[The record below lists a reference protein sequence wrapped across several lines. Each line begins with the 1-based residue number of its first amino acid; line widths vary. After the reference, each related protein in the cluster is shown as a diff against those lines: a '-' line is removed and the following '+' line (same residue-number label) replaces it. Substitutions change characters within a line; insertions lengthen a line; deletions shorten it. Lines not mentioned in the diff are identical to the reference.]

1 LGSKTRTCC
10 RCRAIFIEPRILG
23 YSCSDRST
31 RQAERGFKWIFRRAT
46 VQRSVIDLRLSR
58 DQILR
63 LYEGS
68 ADKVVGRARNG
79 LGGFSCSSRRLA
91 S

>member
-1 LGSKTRTCC
+1 M
-10 RCRAIFIEPRILG
+10 
-23 YSCSDRST
+23 
-31 RQAERGFKWIFRRAT
+31 
-46 VQRSVIDLRLSR
+46 QRYVIDLRLSR

-79 LGGFSCSSRRLA
+79 QRIQFPLQTLRRYVTADGVEGTFQLSVDGRQRLIAIDRLG
-91 S
+91 